1 MVSAGLD
8 HGPRFVVV
16 VVVGAG
22 MAGALGPIKPRVA
35 ATKRTSPE

>member
-8 HGPRFVVV
+8 HGPRFV

>member
-8 HGPRFVVV
+8 HGPRFVV